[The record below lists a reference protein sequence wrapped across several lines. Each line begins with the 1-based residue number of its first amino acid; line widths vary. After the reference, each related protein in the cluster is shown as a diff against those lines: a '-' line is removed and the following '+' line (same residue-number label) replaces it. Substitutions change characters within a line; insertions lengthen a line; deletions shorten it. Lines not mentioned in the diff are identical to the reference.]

1 MQIVHQVVD
10 YPPHNGYYS
19 AMNKRWSE
27 AGIRAALADTPVV
40 LLNGARQTGK
50 TTLAKQICE
59 SIKGTYVTLDDSA
72 ILATAL
78 QDPAAFVRATAGPM
92 VIDEVQKAPA
102 LLPAI
107 KKAVDEN
114 RKPGGFLLTGSA
126 DVMSLPAISESLAG
140 RIEILTLWPFSQG
153 ELRGVRERFV
163 DHAFSDKPFKL
174 RKLERV
180 DIGELLLQGGYPEAV
195 SRTQPERR
203 AAWFASYV
211 TTILQRDVR
220 DLAQIDG
227 LLEMPKLLSL
237 LAARSSTLMNSAEL
251 SRASGIAQTT
261 LKRYLALLQLTYLLR
276 PLPPWSTNLSKRL
289 IKTPKVHLVDAG
301 LASYLAQRGSTRLDR
316 SDMLFGNLLETFVV
330 TELSKQ
336 AAWSE
341 AKPALY
347 HFRTAA
353 GREVDVVMEGPA
365 QQIVGIEVKA
375 SSSVNNGDF
384 AGLRELSA
392 IAKKKFVR
400 GILLYDGDTLV
411 PFGDDFVAMPIAG
424 LWML

>member
-1 MQIVHQVVD
+1 M
-10 YPPHNGYYS
+10 
-19 AMNKRWSE
+19 A
-27 AGIRAALADTPVV
+27 IRAALADTPVV

-59 SIKGTYVTLDDSA
+59 SIKGTYVTLDDAA

-78 QDPAAFVRATAGPM
+78 QDPAAFVRAAAGPM

-107 KKAVDEN
+107 KKVVDEY
-114 RKPGGFLLTGSA
+114 RKPGRFLLTGSA
-126 DVMSLPAISESLAG
+126 DVMSLPTVSESLAG

-153 ELRGVRERFV
+153 ELHGVRERFV
-163 DHAFSDKPFKL
+163 DHAFSDKPFKI
-174 RKLERV
+174 KKFERI
-180 DIGELLLQGGYPEAV
+180 DIGRLLLQGGYPEAV
-195 SRTQPERR
+195 SRTQPDRR

-301 LASYLAQRGSTRLDR
+301 LAAHLAQRGSAPLERG
-316 SDMLFGNLLETFVV
+316 DMLFGNLLETFVV
-330 TELSKQ
+330 AELSKQ
-336 AAWSE
+336 SAWSE
-341 AKPALY
+341 AKPSLY

-353 GREVDVVMEGPA
+353 GREVDIVLEGPA
-365 QQIVGIEVKA
+365 NKIVGVEVKA
-375 SSSVNNGDF
+375 SSSINSADF
-384 AGLRELSA
+384 AGLRELA
-392 IAKKKFVR
+392 DIAKKKFVR
-400 GILLYDGDTLV
+400 GILLYDGDTVL
-411 PFGDDFVAMPIAG
+411 PFGEQFVAVPISG
-424 LWML
+424 LWLT